1 MEKAAMATAVKATN
15 IIATAVIATDVMAT
29 DVIKKKPSR
38 AIWALEGFPFYG
50 RRAAGSA

>member
-1 MEKAAMATAVKATN
+1 MENAAVATAAKATN
-15 IIATAVIATDVMAT
+15 IIATAVIAT

>member
-1 MEKAAMATAVKATN
+1 MEKAAMATAAKATN
-15 IIATAVIATDVMAT
+15 IIATAVSAT

>member
-1 MEKAAMATAVKATN
+1 MEKAAVATAVKATN
-15 IIATAVIATDVMAT
+15 IIATAVIAT

>member
-15 IIATAVIATDVMAT
+15 IIATAVIATDV
-29 DVIKKKPSR
+29 IKKKPSR
-38 AIWALEGFPFYG
+38 AIWALEGFLFYG

>member
-1 MEKAAMATAVKATN
+1 MEKTAMATAAKATN
-15 IIATAVIATDVMAT
+15 IIATAVIAT